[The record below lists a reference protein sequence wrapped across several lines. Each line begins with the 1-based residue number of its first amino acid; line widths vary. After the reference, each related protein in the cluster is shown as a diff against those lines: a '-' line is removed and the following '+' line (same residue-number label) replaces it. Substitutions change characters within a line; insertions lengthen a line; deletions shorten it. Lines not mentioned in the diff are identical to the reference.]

1 MANKSSV
8 QKIGYFRSHYRVAKG
23 SLHDIAQRPL
33 GNLFTLAV
41 IAIVLALPSSLYVV
55 AKNILDAAEQVS
67 QPAAVSAYLQE
78 GTPEARIMLIKDQLE
93 GDQAIASVE
102 YISSQQGL
110 QDLSSH
116 SGFNDAISLLDDY
129 ALPAL
134 LVIHPAQASDTT
146 QQHIL
151 DLANAVEV
159 FTDVRV
165 DQDWLQRFDAIKAL
179 SSALALALACM
190 MLVAVVLIIGN
201 TMRFN
206 VLARKE
212 EIQVM
217 KFLGATNSFILRP
230 YLYTGM
236 WFGLLGSLFAWLITL
251 ALSLFLGSTVQSVA
265 SLYDSSFIL
274 SPLSFDESIILLL
287 IGSFLGLF
295 AAQASARRHLSE
307 IEPV

>member
-1 MANKSSV
+1 MANKGSV
-8 QKIGYFRSHYRVAKG
+8 QKVGYFRSHYLVAKG
-23 SLHDIAQRPL
+23 SLQDIAARPL

-41 IAIVLALPSSLYVV
+41 IAIVLALPASLYVV
-55 AKNILDAAEQVS
+55 AKNIVTAADQVN
-67 QPAAVSAYLQE
+67 QPAAVSAYLAE

-93 GDQAIASVE
+93 SDASVSSVE

-110 QDLSSH
+110 QDLSAH
-116 SGFNDAISLLDDY
+116 SGFNDAISLLDNY

-134 LVIHPAQASDTT
+134 LVIHPAQTSNVA
-146 QQHIL
+146 QQQVL
-151 DLANAVEV
+151 ALANSIDV

-165 DQDWLQRFDAIKAL
+165 DRDWLKRFDAVQEL
-179 SSALALALACM
+179 SSSLAIALACM

-206 VLARKE
+206 VLARKD

-236 WFGLLGSLFAWLITL
+236 WFGLLGALLAWFITL

-265 SLYDSSFIL
+265 VLYDSSFIL
-274 SPLSFDESIILLL
+274 SPLGVDESVILLFT
-287 IGSFLGLF
+287 GGFLGLF

>member
-8 QKIGYFRSHYRVAKG
+8 QKIGYFRSHYLVAKG

>member
-8 QKIGYFRSHYRVAKG
+8 QKIGYFRSHYLVAKG
-23 SLHDIAQRPL
+23 SLHEIAQRPL

-93 GDQAIASVE
+93 GDDAIASVE

-116 SGFNDAISLLDDY
+116 SGFNDAISLLNDY

-151 DLANAVEV
+151 GLANAVEV

-179 SSALALALACM
+179 SSALALALAGM

-236 WFGLLGSLFAWLITL
+236 WFGLLGSLFAWLMTL

-265 SLYDSSFIL
+265 SLYDSSFTL

-287 IGSFLGLF
+287 IGSFLGLS

>member
-8 QKIGYFRSHYRVAKG
+8 QKIGYFRSHYLVAKG
-23 SLHDIAQRPL
+23 SLSDIAQRPL

-93 GDQAIASVE
+93 GDDAIASVE

>member
-8 QKIGYFRSHYRVAKG
+8 QKIGYFRSHYIVAKE
-23 SLHDIAQRPL
+23 SLREIAQRPL

-55 AKNILDAAEQVS
+55 AKNILNAAEQVS

-93 GDQAIASVE
+93 GDESVAKVE

-110 QDLSSH
+110 DDLSSH
-116 SGFNDAISLLDDY
+116 AGFNDAISLLHDY

-134 LVIHPAQASDTT
+134 LVIHPAQASNTT

-151 DLANAVEV
+151 DLAKSIDV
-159 FTDVRV
+159 FSDVRV
-165 DQDWLQRFDAIKAL
+165 DQDWLQRFDAVKTL
-179 SSALALALACM
+179 SSSLAIALACM
-190 MLVAVVLIIGN
+190 MLVAVILIIGN

-236 WFGLLGSLFAWLITL
+236 WFGLIGALLAWIITL
-251 ALSLFLGSTVQSVA
+251 ALSLFLDSTVQSVA
-265 SLYDSSFIL
+265 VLYDSSFTL
-274 SPLSFDESIILLL
+274 RALGLDESVILLL
-287 IGSFLGLF
+287 VGSFLGLF

>member
-8 QKIGYFRSHYRVAKG
+8 QKIGYFRSHYLVAKG

-93 GDQAIASVE
+93 GDQAITSVE

>member
-8 QKIGYFRSHYRVAKG
+8 QKIGYFRSHYLVAKG
-23 SLHDIAQRPL
+23 SLSDIAQRPL

-55 AKNILDAAEQVS
+55 AKNILEAAEQVS

-93 GDQAIASVE
+93 GDEAIASVE

-251 ALSLFLGSTVQSVA
+251 ALALFLGSTVQSVA
-265 SLYDSSFIL
+265 SLYDSSFSL
-274 SPLSFDESIILLL
+274 SPLSFDESLILLL

>member
-8 QKIGYFRSHYRVAKG
+8 QKIGYFRSHYLVAKG

-93 GDQAIASVE
+93 SDEAIASVE

>member
-8 QKIGYFRSHYRVAKG
+8 QKIGYFRSHYLVAKG

-217 KFLGATNSFILRP
+217 KFLGATNRFILRP

>member
-8 QKIGYFRSHYRVAKG
+8 QKIGYFRSHYLVAKG
-23 SLHDIAQRPL
+23 SLSDIAQRPL

-93 GDQAIASVE
+93 GDDAIASVE

-265 SLYDSSFIL
+265 SLYDSSFVL